1 MLYLINI
8 HWTRRKAEEG
18 RPHKGRATYPEQ
30 ARTLTAARNK
40 AVRKFNRHF
49 GMHLSIDQVAEFQ
62 DPAGIFS
69 EN

>member
-8 HWTRRKAEEG
+8 RWSRRIAEAG
-18 RPHKGRATYPEQ
+18 RPSKGHYTYPEN
-30 ARTLTAARNK
+30 ARTLNAAKNK

-49 GMHLSIDQVAEFQ
+49 GMHLAIDLVAEFQ

>member
-8 HWTRRKAEEG
+8 HRTRRKAEAG
-18 RPHKGRATYPEQ
+18 RPSKGRATYPEQ
-30 ARTLTAARNK
+30 ARSFNAARNK

-49 GMHLSIDQVAEFQ
+49 GMHLAIDEVAEFQ